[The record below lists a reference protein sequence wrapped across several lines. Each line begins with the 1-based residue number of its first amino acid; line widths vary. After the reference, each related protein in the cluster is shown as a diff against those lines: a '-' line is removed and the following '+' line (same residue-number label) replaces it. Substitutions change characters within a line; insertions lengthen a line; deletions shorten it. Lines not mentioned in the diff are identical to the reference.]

1 MLSINNILMII
12 GVSLLCYFIFTK
24 TTFITKS
31 AENFTGD
38 HINFHHNDDY
48 NVYPSENQEPNENN

>member
-1 MLSINNILMII
+1 MII